1 MAVFKVLSRTN
12 NDVSSNADAEHYSD
26 FVRFLSALAA
36 RFPGA
41 KIVADM
47 MDEPTHEIVRKS
59 KKISVAQNDAL
70 HSLPSHHGLKS
81 SEAARPKDVEEAEIL
96 SCVAKMVDLSLSV
109 DYSATR

>member
-1 MAVFKVLSRTN
+1 MAVFKVLSKTN
-12 NDVSSNADAEHYSD
+12 NDVSSKANAEHYSD

-47 MDEPTHEIVRKS
+47 MDEPTDKIVKRSTKF
-59 KKISVAQNDAL
+59 SVAHKDAQ
-70 HSLPSHHGLKS
+70 HPLPSHHGLKS
-81 SEAARPKDVEEAEIL
+81 SEAVRLKDVEEAEIL
-96 SCVAKMVDLSLSV
+96 SCVAKMVDLSLSI